1 MSGKPKRIGYIVALC
16 GIMSGLALVVMFVF
30 GFVPTFEYVTPALG
44 GLLIYVIK
52 ENLGVKYGLVS
63 YIAVGLLC
71 VLITS
76 NYEVAMLFIFLLG
89 YYPILREY
97 LQKIKLRLLRGLVKF
112 AVFTVSTLSC
122 YSLLIY
128 VFGLTQLLEES
139 GDFGEYGVLFV
150 FALSL
155 FAFVAYDIFLGYFK
169 PFYEKLIKPKIEKR
183 MR

>member
-1 MSGKPKRIGYIVALC
+1 MSGKPRKIGYVVALC

-30 GFVPTFEYVTPALG
+30 GFVPTFEYITPALA

-71 VLITS
+71 LLITS
-76 NYEVAMLFIFLLG
+76 NYEVAMMFIFLLG

-97 LQKIKLRLLRGLVKF
+97 FQKIKLRLLRGLVKF
-112 AVFTVSTLSC
+112 AVFSLTSLSC
-122 YSLLIY
+122 YALLIY
-128 VFGLTQLLEES
+128 IFGMTQLLDEMNE
-139 GDFGEYGVLFV
+139 FGRYGALFI

-155 FAFVAYDIFLGYFK
+155 FAFVAYDIFLGYFR
-169 PFYEKLIKPKIEKR
+169 PFYEKLIKPKIQKR
-183 MR
+183 IR